1 MTFSETLSVLFTWT
15 PYLAVGFAWNILI
28 GITSMAVGTCVG
40 AVLAFCGTSAS
51 PNAKKFSSIATELSR
66 NIPSVVFQF
75 YLAIMLP
82 SSVPGWIKAS
92 LAVAVSVAGFTSDY
106 LQPAILDWRAN
117 RHAKALLFVPNW
129 TSYFLIV
136 VIISAS
142 ASLIGVNELVSRCN
156 VVINATGN
164 PDLLLPIYLYAS
176 LFFTVFCYSL
186 AVAMRYLR
194 RWMMAK
200 AAANAPAVV
209 AKVTPP
215 DTSQNQFIP
224 STLSPNK

>member
-1 MTFSETLSVLFTWT
+1 MTYTEIFSVLLTWT
-15 PYLAVGFAWNILI
+15 PYLVEGFGWNILI
-28 GITSMAVGTCVG
+28 GVTSMALGTGVG
-40 AVLAFCGTSAS
+40 AVLAFCGTSKS
-51 PNAKKFSSIATELSR
+51 QKCITFSRITTEFSR

-136 VIISAS
+136 VIISAA

-164 PDLLLPIYLYAS
+164 PELLLPIYLYAS
-176 LFFTVFCYSL
+176 LFFTAFCYSIS
-186 AVAMRYLR
+186 VAMRYLR
-194 RWMMAK
+194 RWMIAK
-200 AAANAPAVV
+200 AATNAPTA
-209 AKVTPP
+209 AP
-215 DTSQNQFIP
+215 FP
-224 STLSPNK
+224 SALSPNK